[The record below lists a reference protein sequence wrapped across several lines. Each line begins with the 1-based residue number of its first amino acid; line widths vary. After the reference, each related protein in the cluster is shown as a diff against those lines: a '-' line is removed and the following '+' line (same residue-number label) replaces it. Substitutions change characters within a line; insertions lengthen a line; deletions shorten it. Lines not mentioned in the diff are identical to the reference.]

1 LVIGHWSLVT
11 GNRSLHMDLKDLEVY
26 RLAERLS
33 DIIWNLVLGWDYFF
47 KITVGKQMVEAA
59 DGIAANIGEG
69 YGRYHY
75 KENRNFCYYARGSLE
90 ETKVWLRKSVRR
102 GLLDLAEHPDL
113 AEIIDILPKQ
123 LNAYIRSI
131 GQQKPTDDKETS
143 DQ

>member
-1 LVIGHWSLVT
+1 
-11 GNRSLHMDLKDLEVY
+11 MELKDLEVY
-26 RLAERLS
+26 RLAEELS
-33 DIIWNLVLGWDYFF
+33 DIVWSVVLRWDYFY

-102 GLLDLAEHPDL
+102 GLLDLADHPDL
-113 AEIIDILPKQ
+113 AEIMNVLPKQ

-131 GQQKPTDDKETS
+131 GAQTHADHQEN
-143 DQ
+143 